1 MKKNTDLFTPD
12 QIDEQIEERLSAGAG
27 PSASTRLLQDIQR
40 RASSAQEQDRQLLQR
55 AWQRIEAH
63 RSGVPDAR
71 RLPLHLTRFRRR
83 HQMQQQERQLSLKRS
98 LAQRLGMLAAVL
110 VATLVV
116 GGMLA
121 VFLLVRS
128 SHQTTQTTA
137 SQTIIQQNKTPQEQ
151 KFQMGKT
158 PAGIYT
164 GSSRLDAA
172 SGRSIWNFH
181 LTLQGSDP
189 TVNHSMVQ
197 ESNAIV
203 NQTIVQDGLSFVISQ
218 DDLVYA
224 VNATTGKLV
233 WETEVPVNLYKN
245 VQEINSTLYLLN
257 RNGNLLALSATTGK
271 LLSTS
276 QEHFDNFSIANGILY
291 GSHSA
296 TLTAVQLSQ
305 NKQLWQ
311 AQGVEGQT
319 LDLPHVVD
327 GKLYITS
334 TSYQPVSSFIYG
346 FDASTGKALWPAQKF
361 RGAIF
366 GVTVAHGTL
375 YFGVFG
381 SALYALDAATGQPI
395 WHNAFPYH
403 PIGTPALAGPL
414 VEGNLIYALFN
425 PATTSTTGLKENG
438 PTGIAILDAT
448 TGALK
453 GTAIPDHGAEIDTF
467 TVHSGT
473 LYLGLIAKIVAMKA
487 DGKILWTVDDH
498 SGNDIAAIFS

>member
-12 QIDEQIEERLSAGAG
+12 QIDEQIEERLSAGAP
-27 PSASTRLLQDIQR
+27 PSASTRFLQDMQR
-40 RASSAQEQDRQLLQR
+40 YTSSEQEQDRQLLQR
-55 AWQRIEAH
+55 AWQRIETH
-63 RSGVPDAR
+63 RSGLTAVQRPPLR
-71 RLPLHLTRFRRR
+71 RTHLRRR
-83 HQMQQQERQLSLKRS
+83 HSMQPQEQQLSLKRS

-116 GGMLA
+116 GSMLA

-128 SHQTTQTTA
+128 SHQTTQTAA
-137 SQTIIQQNKTPQEQ
+137 SQTITQQNKTPQEQ
-151 KFQMGKT
+151 KFQLGKT

-164 GSSRLDAA
+164 GSSRLDTA
-172 SGRSIWNFH
+172 SGKSIWNFH
-181 LTLQGSDP
+181 LTLKGI
-189 TVNHSMVQ
+189 VNQSMVQ
-197 ESNAIV
+197 RSDATI
-203 NQTIVQDGLSFVISQ
+203 NQTLVQDGLSFVISQ

-233 WETEVPVNLYKN
+233 WETSLPVSLYKN
-245 VQEINSTLYLLN
+245 VQEINGTLYLLN
-257 RNGNLLALSATTGK
+257 QSGNLLALSATTGK

-276 QEHFDNFSIANGILY
+276 QEHFDNFSIANGVLY
-291 GSHSA
+291 GSHGA

-327 GKLYITS
+327 GKLYVTS
-334 TSYQPVSSFIYG
+334 TSYQSVSSFIYG
-346 FDASTGKALWPAQKF
+346 FDATTGKALWPAQKF
-361 RGAIF
+361 SGTIF
-366 GVTVAHGTL
+366 GITVAHGTL

-381 SALYALDAATGQPI
+381 SALYAADAATGQLL
-395 WHNAFPYH
+395 WHNTFPYH

-414 VEGNLIYALFN
+414 VEDNLIYALFN
-425 PATTSTTGLKENG
+425 PTTTATTGLKESG

-448 TGALK
+448 TGTLK
-453 GTAIPDHGAEIDTF
+453 GTAIPDHGAQIDTF
-467 TVHSGT
+467 TVHNGT
-473 LYLGLIAKIVAMKA
+473 LYLSLTAKIVAMKA
-487 DGKILWTVDDH
+487 NGEILWTADDH